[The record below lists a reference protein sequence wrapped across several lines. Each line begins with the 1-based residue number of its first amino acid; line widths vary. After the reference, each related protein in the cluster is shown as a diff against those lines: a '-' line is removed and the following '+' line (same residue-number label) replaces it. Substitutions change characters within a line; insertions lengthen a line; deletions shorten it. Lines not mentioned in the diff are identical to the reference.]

1 MILFFCETTDQRPYR
16 VVEVDADRFSSQDDV
31 ERLSSKELQEL
42 YRRSSSLLVPTLR
55 SDEVEDV
62 RKKASE

>member
-31 ERLSSKELQEL
+31 ERLSRKELREL

-62 RKKASE
+62 LKKASE

>member
-62 RKKASE
+62 LKKASE